1 MHAGDDLPQLPGN
14 GGVPPLAPEM
24 QDRLKAL
31 IQQLRGALQ
40 RHQLSPE
47 VEAEISKLV
56 GDLELAHNPRLLT
69 QLVKT
74 ALEENSLPAALQQ
87 ELGQM
92 LQQEA
97 ARHRANELV
106 QRIRDSLRSRAYS
119 KDVQSELA
127 RLLTLLPYIGRNPE
141 LMDEFDLA
149 IVALTSLDSGS
160 ASGQEP
166 NLRLAGSLRRH
177 LSAKLQQSS
186 NPLWSI
192 VSVSGS
198 PHNRLVSGLSW
209 FLMIFA
215 MLPTLLSAALFVSGV
230 TQQHR
235 EIAQLKAD
243 LESYQN
249 RLASA
254 SQQVGLMT
262 ERIGS
267 ANQRLSSAPL
277 AALLPSPSDEIRDNL
292 SLLARQELA
301 AQQIESTLNET
312 QAALGNLRTQTLPQI
327 EAALNGA
334 RAAGIQN
341 PQQFV
346 QTLQQQVTQIGQDLT
361 RVQSQLDIRDPVSEQ
376 LTTALLKTQLAELRD
391 VLNGS
396 IATVAEAQKL
406 MSDALLA
413 EVNAQGA
420 TPLGSPVDTVN
431 AERIDDLGDL
441 AIAFVNEFLNNLST
455 VDLPLMLAV
464 VATGALGSF
473 VSVIVRANQF
483 INKHQQLDLFFVGF
497 FRPIVGMAFACFLVA
512 ILESG
517 IFSSVLSISAVKPD
531 RKIYLYV
538 AIAFVAGFSERL
550 IKDLGV
556 GQTSGMLEV
565 HSITE

>member
-1 MHAGDDLPQLPGN
+1 MHSGDDLPQLPGN

-47 VEAEISKLV
+47 VEAEISNLV
-56 GDLELAHNPRLLT
+56 GDLELAHNPRLLS

-74 ALEENSLPAALQQ
+74 ALDENSLPVALQH

-92 LQQEA
+92 FQQEA

-141 LMDEFDLA
+141 LIDEFDLA
-149 IVALTSLDSGS
+149 IVAMTSSE
-160 ASGQEP
+160 SGQEP

-209 FLMIFA
+209 FLIIFA
-215 MLPTLLSAALFVSGV
+215 MLPTLLSAAFFVSGV

-531 RKIYLYV
+531 RMIYLYV